1 MSSTKNSKIPVPSA
15 PYVPS
20 MGQVYLGDHVSEMEP
35 PLDAEVAFHHWGAHD
50 QTVVRPSVG
59 FTIQA
64 FYPPKTAKKEGVT
77 AVYSMNPQ
85 DPYVLEHHRDLAA
98 SQVTFANPRQGTR
111 LAFSVGRDDTR
122 DTAFVTVASP
132 SIAMQVALP
141 RGKHQVRL
149 VLDETKTGKD
159 SIKAEKRLR
168 EGENNWTLIPNCD
181 YYDIG
186 GTEVSEVDTRKS
198 NKSARWAVRNVF
210 TRVSDEYAYYEVI
223 EGYIAPWD
231 LISDMILLIK
241 TWRVVNIAI

>member
-35 PLDAEVAFHHWGAHD
+35 PLDAEVAYYRWGTEGR
-50 QTVVRPSVG
+50 TVVRPSEG

-77 AVYSMNPQ
+77 AVYSMNPE
-85 DPYVLEHHRDLAA
+85 DPYVLEHHLDLAA
-98 SQVTFANPRQGTR
+98 SQVTFANLKSRTR
-111 LAFSVGRDDTR
+111 PAFSVGRDDTR
-122 DTAFVTVASP
+122 DPAFVTVASP
-132 SIAMQVALP
+132 SIAMQVGLP

-149 VLDETKTGKD
+149 ILDETKTGRD

-181 YYDIG
+181 YYDIA
-186 GTEVSEVDTRKS
+186 GTEVTEVDTRKS
-198 NKSARWAVRNVF
+198 NKSAR
-210 TRVSDEYAYYEVI
+210 
-223 EGYIAPWD
+223 
-231 LISDMILLIK
+231 
-241 TWRVVNIAI
+241 

>member
-1 MSSTKNSKIPVPSA
+1 
-15 PYVPS
+15 
-20 MGQVYLGDHVSEMEP
+20 MEP